1 MHPEADALLDAIFNH
16 PDDDTPR
23 LVYADWLQEHGY
35 EDYAQFIRLQCAAA
49 HEELW
54 SDEANRLWVEI
65 GRVWNRLDREWM
77 PATRDQWLYLD
88 ITPDA
93 IHFERGFLRPNLFL
107 TDEQFLNYLQEETC
121 WPWASLPGCTLLLTP
136 WGVWERLTTVPQLR
150 RVEHLALA
158 SGVVDVG
165 DPWETEWLP
174 DELAVLLSSGHLRN
188 LRELDLSPLYLTQ
201 RIADLLS
208 TAPNLSSMQGLRI
221 SFHRRRGPD
230 RVETLYRLRTRF
242 KDVTW
247 E

>member
-1 MHPEADALLDAIFNH
+1 MPSSFVCNV
-16 PDDDTPR
+16 PR
-23 LVYADWLQEHGY
+23 RTRNCG
-35 EDYAQFIRLQCAAA
+35 
-49 HEELW
+49 
-54 SDEANRLWVEI
+54 
-65 GRVWNRLDREWM
+65 
-77 PATRDQWLYLD
+77 ATRPTDCGWRLGESGIGSIGNGCPQHG
-88 ITPDA
+88 INGC
-93 IHFERGFLRPNLFL
+93 ILRPNLFL